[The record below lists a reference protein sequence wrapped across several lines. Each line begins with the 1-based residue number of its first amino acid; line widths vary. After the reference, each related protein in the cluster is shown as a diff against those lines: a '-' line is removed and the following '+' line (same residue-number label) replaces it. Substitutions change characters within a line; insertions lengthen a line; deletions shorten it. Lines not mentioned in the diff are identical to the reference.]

1 MSRAHT
7 GRLILEPGARTLR
20 ALTRLGCFNSTAG
33 SKNFNPLTL
42 SLTLNVLLISI
53 SRPTFP
59 VSEVEES
66 GHRYEHFF
74 FTCY

>member
-33 SKNFNPLTL
+33 DNFKGLQPSDLDLTAD
-42 SLTLNVLLISI
+42 ISGI
-53 SRPTFP
+53 R
-59 VSEVEES
+59 
-66 GHRYEHFF
+66 G
-74 FTCY
+74 